1 VSNAIRARLG
11 RLWTLD
17 VLALTALL
25 WFLAKFLRYAFPPL
39 FGTFREVY
47 GVSNTE
53 LGTLFSAL
61 MAGYA
66 VMQFPS
72 GALADRIGS
81 VKVIVG
87 GALVASTAALGLFVS
102 ATYALL
108 IVAVVGI
115 GVGTGAHKTVAITLL
130 SAVYPDR
137 TGRALGAMDT
147 VGELGGALAPVVVVA
162 VLAAAL
168 PWQSL
173 FLGAALGGL
182 LLAGAFAVRVPA
194 RLPAAG
200 ATPETGDDTGLRSYL
215 AAFRVPRLSAFALA
229 AVCVAFVISGVTAFL
244 PLFLESRPGIDERV
258 AGLLYSGFFVVAGV
272 QPVTGDLADR
282 LGRLR
287 VIAVL
292 LTVAITALVALVALG
307 VGPVVVGAATLALG
321 LGLHGVR
328 PGRDAHLMAVIPEDV
343 VGGTLGVVRTSMLG
357 MSAVSPAVVGYLSDV
372 STFDV
377 AFGVLA
383 AALALATA
391 IVIVLA
397 VTGRSA

>member
-1 VSNAIRARLG
+1 MPNADHPWVARL
-11 RLWTLD
+11 RTLD

-39 FGTFREVY
+39 FGTFRELY

-72 GALADRIGS
+72 GALADRIG
-81 VKVIVG
+81 VVRVIVA
-87 GALVASTAALGLFVS
+87 GALVASGASFALFVS
-102 ATYALL
+102 TQYALL
-108 IVAVVGI
+108 TVAVVGI
-115 GVGTGAHKTVAITLL
+115 GLGTGAHKTVAITLL

-137 TGRALGAMDT
+137 TGRALGVMGT
-147 VGELGGALAPVVVVA
+147 VGEFGGALAPVLVVT

-168 PWQSL
+168 RWQSL

-182 LLAGAFAVRVPA
+182 VLAGAFALRVPA
-194 RLPAAG
+194 RLPDAG
-200 ATPETGDDTGLRSYL
+200 AIPETGDDTGFRTYL
-215 AAFRVPRLSAFALA
+215 DAFTVPSLTAFAVA
-229 AVCVAFVISGVTAFL
+229 AVCIAFSVSGVTAFL
-244 PLFLESRPGIDERV
+244 PLFLESRPGVDASA
-258 AGLLYSGFFVVAGV
+258 AGLLYSGFFLVSGV
-272 QPVTGDLADR
+272 QPITGDVADR

-287 VIAVL
+287 VIAAL
-292 LTVAITALVALVALG
+292 LLLAITALLTLLVAGTGLVT
-307 VGPVVVGAATLALG
+307 VGTATLALG
-321 LGLHGVR
+321 VGIHGIR
-328 PGRDAHLMAVIPEDV
+328 PGRDAHLMAIIPDDV
-343 VGGTLGVVRTSMLG
+343 VGGTLGIVRTSMLG

-383 AALALATA
+383 VAFGLAAVIVLGLALA
-391 IVIVLA
+391 
-397 VTGRSA
+397 R